1 MNEAKYS
8 FNIKFN
14 LGGYDCQFTVR
25 SEDEPGIIT
34 LQKVPSILAE
44 LEKMGAVGERRWE
57 KVKNGDNGSKEQP
70 AKPHP
75 KSDDDTR
82 CKKVR
87 SSAKSKGLIFPA
99 EAGVTG
105 VLATL
110 DDTPCQLC
118 GVIGELQVIGFNR
131 GGVYKQAVKCQA
143 CGKWQP
149 EEK

>member
-1 MNEAKYS
+1 MQEAKYS

-25 SEDEPGIIT
+25 SEDEPGITT
-34 LQKVPSILAE
+34 LQKAPAILAE
-44 LEKMGAVGERRWE
+44 LDKMGAVGERRWE
-57 KVKNGDNGSKEQP
+57 KVRNGDNGAKEQQ
-70 AKPHP
+70 AKPQP

-82 CKKVR
+82 GKKAR
-87 SSAKSKGLIFPA
+87 PPSKSKGLIIPE

-105 VLATL
+105 VLETL

-131 GGVYKQAVKCQA
+131 GGVYKQAAKCQA